1 MKKLASGLLLLL
13 VIGMV
18 GTIVS
23 LKANGGFSFDTYN
36 VSDKKTVNGE
46 NIEEVEIDSS
56 SSDVKVVPTDEK
68 EISIELS
75 GKVSKK
81 LKRKLQLDV
90 VERGNKLEVALKGE
104 NQLKFNIGV
113 LIVDTNINVYL
124 PEKVYQSIKVET
136 SSGSNEIDSLK
147 AKELSL
153 RTSSG
158 DLLARDSAAEDT
170 FIIQSSSGEAD
181 LKNNKANI
189 FDVKVSSGS
198 LYAVDLDGKE
208 STFHSSS
215 GEISLKNVIG
225 EIVAEAS
232 SGEIIIDN
240 EETTGNMYTE
250 TSSGDVSVAFDKKPT
265 SLAIDFK
272 GNSGE
277 GNVEIKGLKYDE
289 KSEDNIIGQI
299 GSGQYKLKVRTSS
312 GDFELK

>member
-158 DLLARDSAAEDT
+158 DLLARDSVAEDT
-170 FIIQSSSGEAD
+170 FIIQSSSGEVD

>member
-170 FIIQSSSGEAD
+170 FIIQSSSGEVD